1 MSRIGLQEKAL
12 PLTVSLARRAWVLS
26 NALVPTII
34 RQQIFSD
41 GNDARSFAFRANS
54 DFRQSQ
60 FQSTRHHSLRKD
72 AAATEMDCAF
82 IVVKA
87 RQRSQVDSCS
97 LPPYWVSR
105 LLRTSC
111 RCRVIPPRHL
121 SAISEQDQSAP
132 VRSDSQRSCVHISYR
147 LSEGWLFDI
156 CSSDKS
162 APMNDPR
169 PLLIGGFHPILE
181 TGATGFTIRRPFI
194 HGIMSRQDAE

>member
-1 MSRIGLQEKAL
+1 MRRIVLKKSPAAHCIFGAQGLG
-12 PLTVSLARRAWVLS
+12 LS

-41 GNDARSFAFRANS
+41 GDDARSFAFRANS

-97 LPPYWVSR
+97 LPPYWVSASCGPLADAASSHHDTSPPSASKAS
-105 LLRTSC
+105 LLLSGVTVNALAFTFRIAYQKAGCSIFVPVI
-111 RCRVIPPRHL
+111 RVHR
-121 SAISEQDQSAP
+121 
-132 VRSDSQRSCVHISYR
+132 
-147 LSEGWLFDI
+147 
-156 CSSDKS
+156 
-162 APMNDPR
+162 
-169 PLLIGGFHPILE
+169 
-181 TGATGFTIRRPFI
+181 
-194 HGIMSRQDAE
+194 

>member
-1 MSRIGLQEKAL
+1 M
-12 PLTVSLARRAWVLS
+12 
-26 NALVPTII
+26 PTII

-41 GNDARSFAFRANS
+41 GDDARSFAFRANS

-111 RCRVIPPRHL
+111 RCRVIPPRYL